1 MSPMLRKVYLWSVHR
16 LLVLLVLPLL
26 AAAPPFA
33 FVEHTIATD
42 LRGGYQ
48 VVVADLNHDGK
59 PDLIAL
65 ASGQSELVWYEN
77 PGWQRHVLATGQ
89 SRMINGAVIGDE
101 IVLASEFSNE
111 ARNSIGLVSVL
122 RPGSDPLK
130 PWTATEIDRLP
141 TSHRLRVA
149 DLFGDGH
156 PVVVNAAL
164 TGAGATGPD
173 YRDQTPLVYYR
184 PGEWKRHV
192 ISTENSGVVH
202 GIFITDSNCILTVS
216 FTGIHQF
223 CAIKDGAFQ
232 RTEIA
237 KGDPA
242 PWPKSG
248 SSDVAVGHLGKTRFL
263 AAIEPWH
270 GNQTAVYTMK
280 DSAWVREVID
290 DSLLDG
296 HTIQTADFNGDGTDE
311 IVAGFRGQPHSVYL
325 YTYDGAAKRWT
336 RSYLDKGGM
345 GAAACAIADLN
356 GDGRLDVTCI
366 DSGHLKWYE
375 NR

>member
-1 MSPMLRKVYLWSVHR
+1 VRR
-16 LLVLLVLPLL
+16 LPLLCLVPLL
-26 AAAPPFA
+26 AAAPPA
-33 FVEHTIATD
+33 TFVEHTLADD

-59 PDLIAL
+59 PDLIAI
-65 ASGQSELVWYEN
+65 ASGLHELIWFEN

-89 SRMINGAVIGDE
+89 NRMINCAVIGDE

-111 ARNSIGLVSVL
+111 AKNSIGLVSVL
-122 RPGSDPLK
+122 RPGPDVRQ

-149 DLFGDGH
+149 DLFEDGH

-164 TGAGATGPD
+164 TAADASGPD
-173 YRDQTPLVYYR
+173 YRGQTPLVYYV

-202 GIFITDSNCILTVS
+202 GIFVTSDHCLLTAS

-223 CAIKDGAFQ
+223 CFAKDGSVK
-232 RTEIA
+232 RTEVA

-248 SSDVAVGHLGKTRFL
+248 SSDVTVGHLGKTRFL

-270 GNQTAVYTMK
+270 GNQVVVYGTHG
-280 DSAWVREVID
+280 REVID

-296 HTIQTADFNGDGTDE
+296 HTIQSADFEGDGNDE
-311 IVAGFRGQPHSVYL
+311 IIAGFRGQPHSVYL
-325 YTYDGAAKRWT
+325 YRFSGDRWVRT
-336 RSYLDKGGM
+336 VLDKGGM
-345 GAAACAIADLN
+345 GAAACAVADLN
-356 GDGRLDVTCI
+356 GDHRPDVACI
-366 DSGHLKWYE
+366 DSTRLKWYE